1 MLPSLEAGGAVG
13 FPARLCPGGI
23 CATLTMGSQGN
34 LGPGQDG
41 RSLLLASPLRAAGS
55 GAVPSAT
62 PRMGQCLVVRRSP
75 KVWKATLAGTLH
87 DPA

>member
-13 FPARLCPGGI
+13 FPACLCPVGI
-23 CATLTMGSQGN
+23 CAMLTMGSQGH

-41 RSLLLASPLRAAGS
+41 CSLLLASPLRAAGS

-62 PRMGQCLVVRRSP
+62 PRVGQCLVVRRSP
-75 KVWKATLAGTLH
+75 KVWKAALAGTPH
-87 DPA
+87 YPA